1 MEIAAVIM
9 RAMLF
14 LLLLLSYSASAELRP
29 VGSVMIPQEM
39 VPLEPGS
46 GQAQTLRVGILRD
59 NGTPWNMVVGQ
70 DLYGINADYLVALGQ
85 STGMRF
91 RVTGYSDWQELKLAL
106 AEGKLDII
114 FGVPQRDASEENATA
129 PWFTS
134 PLRIYRSRDNLRPVM
149 FNSSNARIAIS
160 RPALALVDPAF
171 AKNRHWHVVDNDLQA
186 LNALLNNESD
196 YVIADETSAGF
207 LLSQLQQGQIF
218 QLASPL
224 APGLLQLR
232 AITASPALTAQLD
245 RAIRQLPMEVVNGIQ
260 GRWSS
265 SLPRYQDTNTA
276 RLSPMER
283 NWIAQHPVITYAAI
297 VDDYPWS
304 YRTADGQPGGYSVE
318 LLNIIG
324 QNSGLR
330 FQPRWVSNAEQAETL
345 LAQGRVMIQLTLPLT
360 GDDAMRSTTLPIWR
374 ALWGVY
380 VSQSSPPVTH
390 WAALKGKRV
399 GLRRGDIARKLLPNE
414 VNAVIFDDS
423 KSLYDA
429 LANGQIDALTDNVLS
444 ARWQIQA
451 RHRDAIRLAFAA
463 SDTAWPVTLGVSS
476 DHPLLLT
483 LLNSGLQQI
492 PSDTQQRMRENW
504 SSNSSVLAEGDGNT
518 MRPVSLFVLIA
529 ALFAIVFL
537 LILLLRRYLE
547 QRRERIQRRQLE
559 QAREEADRANRM
571 KSQFLATVSH
581 ELRTPMQAI
590 LGLLELEVARQPAVQ
605 NLDVIHSSAA
615 ALLTL
620 LNDLQDHAR
629 VESNTFTLSPHP
641 LDPGKWLTRLADV
654 YHPLMRQ
661 NGPLF
666 RVDALT
672 PLPAIISI
680 DGERLQ
686 QIANNLIGNAI
697 KFTRQG
703 EIRVTLAAADE
714 SQMLQL
720 QVIDSGRG
728 IPETEQA
735 QLFEPWYQT
744 PSGRQLSVQGSG
756 LGLSICK
763 EIVSRMGGEI
773 ALQSVV
779 DKGTTVTVT
788 LPWLP
793 ADESESGEAT
803 ASSSPA
809 TRPLTALRVAIVDDH
824 PTNLLVM
831 QQQLAW
837 FGIQADCYPDGR
849 ALLAGTHV
857 WDLLFID
864 YSMPHPDGVT
874 LAKII
879 RRRERH
885 GVSRAQ
891 IVLCSADAE
900 ILKRPEIVRLADN
913 VLLKPVGLREIEA
926 LLPREPGTSFDD
938 LPHRLDSLAGH
949 ESRFLVKICETLR
962 LTLREDL
969 DNLQAALASQ
979 SWPQAEKAIHRMKG
993 SWQMLGYNEEAALCQ
1008 LVINRPGT
1016 ALRHTEEVN
1025 LLISL
1030 TEKLLTELEKY
1041 GSRAH

>member
-1 MEIAAVIM
+1 MEVTAVIK
-9 RAMLF
+9 RV
-14 LLLLLSYSASAELRP
+14 LLLLLLALSCSASAELRP
-29 VGSVMIPQEM
+29 VGSVAIPQEM
-39 VPLEPGS
+39 LPLEPGS
-46 GQAQTLRVGILRD
+46 GQAKMLRVGILRD

-70 DLYGINADYLVALGQ
+70 DLYGINADYLVALSQ

-91 RVTGYSDWQELKLAL
+91 EVEGYSDWRELKLAL
-106 AEGKLDII
+106 AQGKLDII
-114 FGVPQRDASEENATA
+114 FGVPQRDAGTENATQ

-149 FNSSNARIAIS
+149 FNSANARIAIS

-186 LNALLNNESD
+186 LYALLNNESD

-224 APGLLQLR
+224 TPGSLQLR
-232 AITASPALTAQLD
+232 AITASPLLTRQLD

-283 NWIAQHPVITYAAI
+283 RWVEQHPVVTYAAI
-297 VDDYPWS
+297 SDDYPWS
-304 YRTADGQPGGYSVE
+304 YRAADGQPGGYSVE

-324 QNSGLR
+324 QNSGVR
-330 FQPRWVSNAEQAETL
+330 FQPRWVSNAQQAQAL
-345 LAQGRVMIQLTLPLT
+345 LDQGSVMIQLTRPLT
-360 GDDAMRSTTLPIWR
+360 GDESARSTTLPVWR

-380 VSQSSPPVTH
+380 VAQSPQPVTH
-390 WAALKGKRV
+390 WAALKGKRI
-399 GLRRGDIARKLLPNE
+399 GLRRGDIALKLLPRE
-414 VNAVIFDDS
+414 VNAVLFDDS

-429 LANGQIDALTDNVLS
+429 LASGQIDALTDNVLS
-444 ARWQIQA
+444 ARAQIQS

-463 SDTAWPVTLGVSS
+463 SDTAWPVTLGVTPDS
-476 DHPLLLT
+476 PLLLT

-492 PSDTQQRMRENW
+492 PADTQQRMRENW
-504 SSNSSVLAEGDGNT
+504 SNNSSVLAEGDGNT

-590 LGLLELEVARQPAVQ
+590 LGLLELEVSRQPAAR
-605 NLDVIHSSAA
+605 NLAVIHSSAA

-629 VESNTFTLSPHP
+629 VESNSFTLAPHP
-641 LDPGKWLTRLADV
+641 LDPDKWLKRLAEV
-654 YHPLMRQ
+654 YHPLMRK
-661 NGPLF
+661 NGPAF
-666 RVDALT
+666 RVEALT
-672 PLPAIISI
+672 PLPQTIAI

-697 KFTRQG
+697 KFTREG
-703 EIRVTLAAADE
+703 EIKVTLAAGDNGN
-714 SQMLQL
+714 MLRL
-720 QVIDSGRG
+720 QVIDSGSG

-735 QLFEPWYQT
+735 RLFEPWYQT

-773 ALQSVV
+773 ALESGA
-779 DKGTTVTVT
+779 DKGTTVTVM
-788 LPWLP
+788 LPWQP
-793 ADESESGEAT
+793 VDESESGDSS
-803 ASSSPA
+803 ASASPA

-849 ALLAGTHV
+849 ALLAGV
-857 WDLLFID
+857 KLWDLLFID
-864 YSMPHPDGVT
+864 YSMPHPDGIT

-885 GVSRAQ
+885 GTPPAR
-891 IVLCSADAE
+891 IVICSADAD
-900 ILKRPEIVRLADN
+900 ILKRPEVIRLADN

-926 LLPREPGTSFDD
+926 LLPREPATGFDD
-938 LPHRLDSLAGH
+938 LAQRLDNLAGQQSH
-949 ESRFLVKICETLR
+949 FLAKICGTLR
-962 LTLREDL
+962 LTLREDIDRL
-969 DNLQAALASQ
+969 RGAVAGQA
-979 SWPQAEKAIHRMKG
+979 WPQAETAIHRIKG
-993 SWQMLGYNEEAALCQ
+993 SWQMLGYSEEATLCQ
-1008 LVINRPGT
+1008 RAIDRLSAPS
-1016 ALRHTEEVN
+1016 RHTEEVD

-1030 TEKLLTELEKY
+1030 TESLLTELENY